1 VERGSRRPTALP
13 EPAATLAPALRHGGY
28 FLGPVA
34 GSPED
39 VRFYAALE
47 RALPRWAF
55 VAPVPGAA
63 RTMFLADNGG
73 RGIAVQWAAE
83 LTLLLARLGRWGRAW
98 LAPWPDAGAV
108 TVEAA
113 SPAPAESPAPATPS
127 RTELSEKEWA
137 AVERLRQAAAD
148 AGIGLDELVE
158 DLLAEHRPDSA
169 AAASAMVAEVKGL
182 FERLATDI
190 PTQLARGMES
200 AFRDL
205 VPRIGSAPLKVDAPP
220 AAAGVDLVLKPAA
233 PREVA
238 TYQSR
243 RGKSTRVKL

>member
-1 VERGSRRPTALP
+1 
-13 EPAATLAPALRHGGY
+13 
-28 FLGPVA
+28 
-34 GSPED
+34 
-39 VRFYAALE
+39 
-47 RALPRWAF
+47 
-55 VAPVPGAA
+55 
-63 RTMFLADNGG
+63 MFLADNGG

-98 LAPWPDAGAV
+98 LAPWPDADAV
-108 TVEAA
+108 AA
-113 SPAPAESPAPATPS
+113 QAAAPAPAESPAPAAS
-127 RTELSEKEWA
+127 CRKELSDKEWA
-137 AVERLRQAAAD
+137 AVERLRQAAAE
-148 AGIGLDELVE
+148 AGVGLDELVE
-158 DLLAEHRPDSA
+158 DLLAEHRPDST

-190 PTQLARGMES
+190 PSQLARGMES

-205 VPRIGSAPLKVDAPP
+205 VPRLGNASPRGEAPP

-238 TYQSR
+238 SYQSR

>member
-1 VERGSRRPTALP
+1 
-13 EPAATLAPALRHGGY
+13 
-28 FLGPVA
+28 VA
-34 GSPED
+34 GSAD
-39 VRFYAALE
+39 DLRFYAALE

-55 VAPVPGAA
+55 VAPVPAGA
-63 RTMFLADNGG
+63 RTMLLADNGG

-98 LAPWPDAGAV
+98 LGPWPDEGAA
-108 TVEAA
+108 TVEAPPP
-113 SPAPAESPAPATPS
+113 PAAAESPAPAVSAPPALT
-127 RTELSEKEWA
+127 EKEWPA
-137 AVERLRQAAAD
+137 IERLRQAAAD
-148 AGIGLDELVE
+148 AGMELDEFVDE
-158 DLLAEHRPDSA
+158 LLARHRPDSA

-205 VPRIGSAPLKVDAPP
+205 VPRLGTAPP
-220 AAAGVDLVLKPAA
+220 RVESPPASAGVDLVLKPAA

-238 TYQSR
+238 SYQSR